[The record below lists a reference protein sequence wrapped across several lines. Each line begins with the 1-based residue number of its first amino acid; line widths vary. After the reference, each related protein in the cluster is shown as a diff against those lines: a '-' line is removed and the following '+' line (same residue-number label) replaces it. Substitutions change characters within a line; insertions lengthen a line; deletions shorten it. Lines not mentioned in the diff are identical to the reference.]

1 MRRRALG
8 VEAFS
13 AERKGKPL
21 CRNRGIDHRRGLRLI
36 SVRPLLRF
44 WPDLR
49 SRIGVYILVLVLTLL
64 ANGIQL
70 VVPMITGYII
80 DGPIAHRDLSALWW
94 PVLGVLVI
102 GIAEAVG
109 MWARR
114 MVVAPVVAGW
124 EVTWRSRLFDR
135 LQYTSVAIPDSWES
149 GQLLSRAVN
158 DLSMLRD
165 RKSTRLNSS
174 HVAISYAVF
183 CLKKKK

>member
-1 MRRRALG
+1 MRRRAFG

-70 VVPMITGYII
+70 FVPMITGYII
-80 DGPIAHRDLSALWW
+80 DAPISHRDLSALVL
-94 PVLGVLVI
+94 PVLWELGV
-102 GIAEAVG
+102 GIA
-109 MWARR
+109 
-114 MVVAPVVAGW
+114 
-124 EVTWRSRLFDR
+124 
-135 LQYTSVAIPDSWES
+135 
-149 GQLLSRAVN
+149 
-158 DLSMLRD
+158 
-165 RKSTRLNSS
+165 K
-174 HVAISYAVF
+174 
-183 CLKKKK
+183 